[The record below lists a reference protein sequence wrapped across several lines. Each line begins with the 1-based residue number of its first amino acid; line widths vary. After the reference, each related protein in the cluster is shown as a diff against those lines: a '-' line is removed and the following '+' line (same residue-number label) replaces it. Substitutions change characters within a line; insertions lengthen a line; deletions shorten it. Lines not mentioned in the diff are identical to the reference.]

1 MADSDK
7 AKNNPGGKL
16 VRRPRLLVPKKL
28 DSVYSNVVR
37 IAHTPSEI
45 VFDFGQ
51 ILPGDRDASIKAR
64 VMMTPLSAKLLH
76 RALTENLARYEG
88 KFGEVQVPQGQSLA
102 DQLFRSLHNP
112 DGPEGSEEADD
123 SSEPDEPKQE

>member
-7 AKNNPGGKL
+7 AKKKPGGKQM
-16 VRRPRLLVPKKL
+16 RRPRLLIPKKL

-37 IAHTPSEI
+37 IAHTPSEM

-76 RALTENLARYEG
+76 RALTENIGRYEN
-88 KFGEVQVPQGQSLA
+88 KFGEIKMPQGQSLA
-102 DQLFRSLHNP
+102 DQLFRSLQNP
-112 DGPEGSEEADD
+112 DGPDEPDQ
-123 SSEPDEPKQE
+123 PDEPKEE